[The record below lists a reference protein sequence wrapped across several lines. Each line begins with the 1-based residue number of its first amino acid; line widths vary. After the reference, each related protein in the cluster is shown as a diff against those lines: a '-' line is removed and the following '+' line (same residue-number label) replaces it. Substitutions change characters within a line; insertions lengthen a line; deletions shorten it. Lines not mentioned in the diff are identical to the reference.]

1 MHARWLRD
9 LIAPESVNRGM
20 QDLSF
25 FCRECALAEK
35 ENAKIEKMTI
45 EDGDGERLWELSE
58 RCLEMLPAQ
67 I

>member
-1 MHARWLRD
+1 
-9 LIAPESVNRGM
+9 M
-20 QDLSF
+20 QDFTF
-25 FCRECALAEK
+25 FYRECALAEK

>member
-1 MHARWLRD
+1 MLRKAS
-9 LIAPESVNRGM
+9 IEECRTSR
-20 QDLSF
+20 F
-25 FCRECALAEK
+25 FYRECALAEK